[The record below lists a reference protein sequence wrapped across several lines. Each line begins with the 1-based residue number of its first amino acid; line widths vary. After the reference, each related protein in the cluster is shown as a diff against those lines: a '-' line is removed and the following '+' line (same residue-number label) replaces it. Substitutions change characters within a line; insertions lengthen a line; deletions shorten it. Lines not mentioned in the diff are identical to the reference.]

1 MFRTLLNAKIHR
13 AVMTSADLNYEG
25 SLTVDADLLEAA
37 GMREFEL
44 VQVVDIESGSR
55 LETYIISGPAGSG
68 IIQANGAAARLVQP
82 GDHVII
88 MSFVQ
93 VAEPLPEDWF
103 PKIVLVDEQNRIREV
118 RHGGHGNE

>member
-1 MFRTLLNAKIHR
+1 MYRTLLNAKIHR

-25 SLTVDADLLEAA
+25 SLTVDTTLLEAA
-37 GMREFEL
+37 GIREFEL
-44 VQVVDIESGSR
+44 VQVVDVESGSR
-55 LETYIISGPAGSG
+55 FETYIIAGAADSG

-93 VAEPLPEDWF
+93 VAEPLPASWL
-103 PKIVLVDEQNRIREV
+103 PKIVLVDAQNHIRET
-118 RHGGHGNE
+118 RLGGHGPE